1 MFLNQYNH
9 VTFARFFVIGVGIS
23 VLLLLYSVMYMT
35 KWIFKNLSTGGGPIL
50 LLYNVIYMASYISWF
65 LCIYRLSLHARGL

>member
-35 KWIFKNLSTGGGPIL
+35 KWIFKNLSTGGGGGVPYFYFIM
-50 LLYNVIYMASYISWF
+50 LYTWLAI
-65 LCIYRLSLHARGL
+65 